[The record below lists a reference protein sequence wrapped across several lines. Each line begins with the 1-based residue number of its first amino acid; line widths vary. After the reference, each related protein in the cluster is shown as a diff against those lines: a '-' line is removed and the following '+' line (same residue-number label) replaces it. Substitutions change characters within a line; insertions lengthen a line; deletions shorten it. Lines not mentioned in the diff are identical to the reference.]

1 MIKYELKPGDKVR
14 TIDGTVVEI
23 LNETQDGQW
32 ILVRY
37 IERDR
42 AWHNGIVTLRSVFYG
57 GPNPQLRADWHRG
70 HFS

>member
-42 AWHNGIVTLRSVFYG
+42 AWHNGVVTLGSVFYG
-57 GPNPQLRADWHRG
+57 GPNPQLRADWHRA
-70 HFS
+70 HVS